1 MTRPEKE
8 LYKDAK
14 PVAIYPIISW
24 GGIEILAIE
33 HGYDDYVVY
42 REHYGEEDSE
52 VHRVKIRTAASGRS
66 FFIYNTTRIY
76 LDQCLRV
83 EKFI

>member
-8 LYKDAK
+8 LYKDVK
-14 PVAIYPIISW
+14 PVAVYPISSW

-42 REHYGEEDSE
+42 RENYGEPDESI
-52 VHRVKIRTAASGRS
+52 HRVKIRTAASNRS
-66 FFIYNTTRIY
+66 FFIYNSTRIY
-76 LDQCLRV
+76 LDQCFRIESFV
-83 EKFI
+83 